1 MSDAG
6 IRDFSERPVFDDI
19 CVGSFSFAFE
29 LHPDKKDRQAF
40 RLDEVSKGL
49 GEELREAL
57 ISPFASYLD
66 DVTTGAPGRN
76 GRPLIFLAAAPKT
89 DDPVDGPGPG
99 PSVDVR
105 RDPQWTYE
113 AEGVDKRL
121 HVDPDRLDH
130 KLLLRDAFC
139 AFKSGRIF
147 YILSLA
153 LPDGSRQPIDEYFV
167 IQMQRLA
174 MNPGRPTGL
183 SFHYPGTSEGTLVS
197 LTRARLAELVA
208 QPRDEPLSGLRRIVQ
223 DMGLL
228 DEDEI
233 AALANADLKHDEAP
247 AAEADPG
254 RADGK
259 HPILA
264 LRGLC
269 IGIQNKALMEAAKRA
284 CRKFGHGQP
293 AEAAEEARAPGPGG
307 KRRGS
312 HPSGEEEGGR
322 PALHNDNDDR
332 SLFALSGL
340 TQGVADFGLQDSDE
354 LKDATCPANQS
365 VGYVLF
371 AHPSFLLEIARD
383 WRALIRCRNSIG
395 NCPYLT
401 LIWMAAIHADLLVA
415 ELERGIDEMVYQSDG
430 KSGFRAVALGDLRDA
445 LQGSRH
451 LFASNGERLL
461 RENLQQRLALV
472 GNALVHQSSTLFR
485 YPKEKGDLA
494 ATLEVMGT
502 TARFERA
509 QLLLEKVEDL
519 VEDVIDQR
527 RSHTDQLTNAL
538 LLTLALLGILG
549 IPKMVQEFDQA
560 VGLHV
565 NPLVPTAALG
575 ILLAL
580 VFLFILFR
588 RR

>member
-19 CVGSFSFAFE
+19 GVGSFSFAFE
-29 LHPDKKDRQAF
+29 LHPGRKDRQAF
-40 RLDEVSKGL
+40 RLNEVSRAL
-49 GEELREAL
+49 GEELSEAL

-66 DVTTGAPGRN
+66 DVTTGATGRN
-76 GRPLIFLAAAPKT
+76 GRPLIFLATAPKT
-89 DDPVDGPGPG
+89 DSPVDAPEPG

-105 RDPQWTYE
+105 RDPQWIYE
-113 AEGVDKRL
+113 AEGLDKRL
-121 HVDPDRLDH
+121 YVDPGRLDH

-153 LPDGSRQPIDEYFV
+153 LPNRSRQPIDEYFI

-174 MNPGRPTGL
+174 MDPERRTGL
-183 SFHYPGTSEGTLVS
+183 SFLYPGNSEGTLIG

-208 QPRDEPLSGLRRIVQ
+208 QPEDEPLSGLRRIVQ

-228 DEDEI
+228 DQDEI
-233 AALANADLKHDEAP
+233 AALSNADLERDQASGTETDA
-247 AAEADPG
+247 G
-254 RADGK
+254 RADGR
-259 HPILA
+259 HRILR

-269 IGIQNKALMEAAKRA
+269 IGIQNEALMEAARRA

-293 AEAAEEARAPGPGG
+293 AETDGKAGAPEPA
-307 KRRGS
+307 
-312 HPSGEEEGGR
+312 GELVRPVPTGEDEGVR
-322 PALHNDNDDR
+322 LPLHNDNDDR
-332 SLFALSGL
+332 GMFALSGL

-383 WRALIRCRNSIG
+383 WRALVRCRNSIG

-415 ELERGIDEMVYQSDG
+415 ELERGIDDMVYQSDR
-430 KSGFRAVALGDLRDA
+430 KRGFRAVALGDLRDA

-451 LFASNGERLL
+451 LFASSGERLL
-461 RENLQQRLALV
+461 RDNLQQRLALV
-472 GNALVHQSSTLFR
+472 GNALMHQSSTLFR

-527 RSHTDQLTNAL
+527 RSYTDQLTNAL
-538 LLTLALLGILG
+538 LLALALLGILG
-549 IPKMVQEFDQA
+549 IPKMVQEFDQT

-565 NPLVPTAALG
+565 SPLVPTAALG
-575 ILLAL
+575 AVLAS